1 MLSAFKRL
9 KGINNTP
16 IQIRMVVDLLLLE
29 SLTKFFKN
37 EYYRKELLSIIDGT
51 KGISLR
57 SIDWFITN
65 YSKKNNIYY
74 LIYKDKDNLPTFE
87 EKNMKFYS
95 NMNVHHSYKS
105 QLKAYSKKRFD
116 PFCRRDRIL
125 FSLGPDQEIET
136 TIGQLNFFRWAL
148 QTLIIDYILKNK
160 ATIESDMNECLRVI
174 KEKSSK
180 KSGSRKQREELS
192 LSATRGLSRNN
203 ISVIVSFD

>member
-1 MLSAFKRL
+1 
-9 KGINNTP
+9 
-16 IQIRMVVDLLLLE
+16 MVVDLLLLE
-29 SLTKFFKN
+29 SLREFFRN
-37 EYYRKELLSIIDGT
+37 EYYQKELKSIIDGT

-74 LIYKDKDNLPTFE
+74 LIYKDKDKLPTFE
-87 EKNMKFYS
+87 EKNATFCT
-95 NMNVHHSYKS
+95 NMTVYHSYKS

-125 FSLGPDQEIET
+125 FSVSYDCEIET
-136 TIGQLNFFRWAL
+136 TIGQLNFFRWAIQNL
-148 QTLIIDYILKNK
+148 VIDYICKNK
-160 ATIESDMNECLRVI
+160 DVIETDMNECLRII

-180 KSGSRKQREELS
+180 KTGSRKQREELS

>member
-1 MLSAFKRL
+1 M
-9 KGINNTP
+9 IT
-16 IQIRMVVDLLLLE
+16 DTLLLE
-29 SLTKFFKN
+29 SLTKFFQN
-37 EYYRKELLSIIDGT
+37 EHYRQELLSIVDGT

-74 LIYKDKDNLPTFE
+74 MIYKGQNDISTFE
-87 EKNMKFYS
+87 EKNTRFSS

-125 FSLGPDQEIET
+125 FSLGSEGEIET
-136 TIGQLNFFRWAL
+136 TVGQLNFFRWAL
-148 QTLIIDYILKNK
+148 QNLIIEYIIENKNP
-160 ATIESDMNECLRVI
+160 IEDDMNECLRII
-174 KEKSSK
+174 KDKSNK
-180 KSGSRKQREELS
+180 KTGSRKQREELS

-203 ISVIVSFD
+203 MTVLVSFD